1 MPVDSDPRRLH
12 GKVVLVT
19 GAARG
24 LGRACAVAFA
34 RAGAHL
40 VLVDVA
46 TDIPGVPYP
55 LGTVSQLDH
64 TAALSAAEGAL
75 TLAIVADV
83 RVANEVAAAIDTGIR
98 RFGRLDV
105 AVNSAGIAAPA
116 GKLIHEI
123 DEADWQ
129 LMIDID
135 LSGCWRVIKAV
146 APVMIARRSGSI
158 VNIASTAG
166 IVGYRHFG
174 GYVAAKHG
182 VIGLSRAAALD
193 LAPYKVR
200 VNALCPGSVRDA
212 DWTEGRMLSAIAG
225 VLGLPARGY
234 EETFLPS
241 QPLNAL
247 VEPEDVA
254 AAALWLASDESRQ
267 VTGSVV
273 AVDGG
278 YSAR

>member
-1 MPVDSDPRRLH
+1 MLADSGPKRLH

-34 RAGAHL
+34 RAGANL

-46 TDIPGVPYP
+46 AEIPGVPYP
-55 LGTVSQLDH
+55 LGTISQLDH

-75 TLAIVADV
+75 TLVIAADV
-83 RVANEVAAAIDTGIR
+83 RVADDVAAVVDAGMR
-98 RFGRLDV
+98 RFGQLDV

-116 GKLIHEI
+116 GKPIHEI
-123 DEADWQ
+123 DEEDWQ

-135 LSGCWRVIKAV
+135 LSGCWHVIKAV

-166 IVGYRHFG
+166 MVGYRHFA

-182 VIGLSRAAALD
+182 VVGLSRAAALD

-212 DWTEGRMLSAIAG
+212 VWTEGRMLSAIAG
-225 VLGLPARGY
+225 VLGLPSTGY
-234 EETFLPS
+234 EESFLTN

-247 VEPEDVA
+247 VEPDDVA
-254 AAALWLASDESRQ
+254 ATALWLASDESRH